1 MKPRKR
7 ILLID
12 TSSILHAV
20 KHSGIAQLKNRDKP
34 TYIMFGF
41 MLKLQQLMRKTRS
54 NVTVFACDSKPEDSV
69 RKKLYPAYK
78 EKRNT
83 KEKTQ
88 KEIDLDAVAYPQ
100 FNTVETHILPNI
112 GYNNIF
118 TTKGLEADDIIGRIC
133 KTYSTC
139 EIVIVT
145 TDKDMYQ
152 LLTDTICIINP
163 KNMQYFTKNKFI
175 KEYGIFPKM
184 WKRVKAIGGC
194 YSDEVKGVKG
204 VAEKT
209 ALKYIKGELPAHH
222 KTFQRIRSPEGK
234 RIINRNKYLVILPLK
249 RTPEYEI
256 KEDRISKI
264 KLHNMAKEFGF
275 MSIITDIENW
285 YKILKGWS

>member
-1 MKPRKR
+1 MKRKR
-7 ILLID
+7 ILLVD
-12 TSSILHAV
+12 SSSILHTV
-20 KHSGIAQLKNRDKP
+20 KHSGIKHLRNKDKP

-41 MLKLQQLMRKTRS
+41 MLKLQQLMNNTKS
-54 NVTVFACDSKPEDSV
+54 DVTVFACDSKLEDSV
-69 RKKLYPAYK
+69 RKKIYPSYK
-78 EKRNT
+78 EKRNS
-83 KEKTQ
+83 KEKPQ
-88 KEIDLDAVAYPQ
+88 KELDLDAVAYPQ
-100 FNTVETHILPNI
+100 FDTVENYMLPKI

-133 KTYSTC
+133 KTYSAC
-139 EIVIVT
+139 EIIIVT

-152 LLTDTICIINP
+152 LLTDTVCVINP
-163 KNMQYFTKNKFI
+163 KNMQYFTKSKFI
-175 KEYGIFPKM
+175 KAYGVVPKM

-194 YSDEVKGVKG
+194 SSDEVKGVPG

-234 RIINRNKYLVILPLK
+234 RIINRNKSLVILPFR

-264 KLHNMAKEFGF
+264 KLHNVAKEFGF

-285 YKILKGWS
+285 VKILKGWS